1 MTTYV
6 ALLDGGKREE
16 TLEVKRLSPDPG
28 AGPGQGRYE
37 VRLRG
42 EVHVV
47 DAFRH
52 DYGTLSLVVDTASY
66 SAMLDWRGTEVNVRL
81 RHAVIPVELLD
92 ERRLRMRRAAGRFTL
107 EGRQVVATP
116 MPGKIVKVLAR
127 AGDEVRQGQGLVVV
141 EAMKMENELRS
152 PKDGK
157 VVELLVAEGQAVEAN
172 TRLFVIE

>member
-1 MTTYV
+1 MSAYV

-16 TLEVKRLSPDPG
+16 TIEVKRLSPDPSTG
-28 AGPGQGRYE
+28 SGQGRYE

-52 DYGTLSLVVDTASY
+52 DHGTLSLIVDTASY
-66 SAMLDWRGTEVNVRL
+66 SAMLDWRGTQVNVRL
-81 RHAVIPVELLD
+81 RHAILPLELLD
-92 ERRLRMRRAAGRFTL
+92 ERKLRMRRAAGGFTV
-107 EGRQVVATP
+107 EGRQTVSTP
-116 MPGKIVKVLAR
+116 MPGKIVKVLVR

-157 VVELLVAEGQAVEAN
+157 VVDLLVAEGQAVEAN
-172 TRLFVIE
+172 TKLCVIE